1 MISEK
6 EIREEIKN
14 MLDREKELIKEMF
27 EEIKEDG
34 DYSGSCLNELQTLYA
49 QRCTLEWVL
58 NEEESI
64 EDFLEDKIFYDT
76 VRNIEYFL
84 RRPLSMEERICTNT
98 LRNNIRKILNNMT
111 ENELQCWKQRYCK
124 NKN

>member
-6 EIREEIKN
+6 EIREENK
-14 MLDREKELIKEMF
+14 
-27 EEIKEDG
+27 
-34 DYSGSCLNELQTLYA
+34 
-49 QRCTLEWVL
+49 
-58 NEEESI
+58 SI

-76 VRNIEYFL
+76 VCNIEYFL
-84 RRPLSMEERICTNT
+84 RRPLSMEERIYTNT

-111 ENELQCWKQRYCK
+111 ENELQSWKQRYCK